1 MPVLKNFD
9 LILLL
14 KSPVLFFIHL
24 VGVTTDTEKDYLF
37 ILKVL
42 IKYLLSIYLHRAC
55 LPLIGQIKSHAK
67 PRINIGRD
75 CTKP

>member
-24 VGVTTDTEKDYLF
+24 IGVTTDTEKDYLF

-42 IKYLLSIYLHRAC
+42 IKYPVYMVKYDKIYH
-55 LPLIGQIKSHAK
+55 GVK
-67 PRINIGRD
+67 PMF
-75 CTKP
+75 